1 MSNISLPDYSHFE
14 GQAHSLLDVKIAT
27 TSFSHNVS
35 WHDNGIQPQISLP
48 PLPSSAGGELFEYSS
63 LCMRARMHI
72 VAGTAWHAQ
81 CPICRDV
88 QVQSPCCGCLTWWR
102 YCKLWGESNMHES
115 PDSSR
120 EAGISLGM
128 LSQQLPSQPQGTE
141 GPALGRRSETGDS
154 GAMWQGRL
162 W

>member
-1 MSNISLPDYSHFE
+1 MLFFFWWSWKQQLKATKLLRPLHWIPFYGFWTSALGDNSYHTSRTKWFLPFPMSNISLPDYSHFQ

-63 LCMRARMHI
+63 LCMGARMHI

-88 QVQSPCCGCLTWWR
+88 QVQSPCCGCVH
-102 YCKLWGESNMHES
+102 MV
-115 PDSSR
+115 
-120 EAGISLGM
+120 
-128 LSQQLPSQPQGTE
+128 
-141 GPALGRRSETGDS
+141 AL
-154 GAMWQGRL
+154 L
-162 W
+162 